1 MDTAREV
8 SAKLGGASMALFK
21 KKPKKTDGAAAAEG
35 EDAAAAPAPEG
46 GAAGEGAEG
55 EEAAKKKGP
64 PLKLII
70 IAAAAV
76 LVLGGGGTG
85 AFLMFGPKAA
95 PSADAHKAKPKKEKK
110 KKEDAGKP
118 GDKNAPQIADG
129 PDGVVFYTLPD
140 LLVNLQTADGKPTF
154 LKLKLTLE
162 LPDSDTLDVLEP
174 NRPRLDDMF
183 QTFLRELRPED
194 LAGSQGSYQLRMEI
208 LRRVNLVIAP
218 AKIKAVLIEEM
229 LIN

>member
-1 MDTAREV
+1 
-8 SAKLGGASMALFK
+8 MALFK
-21 KKPKKTDGAAAAEG
+21 KKPKKGEEAAAAEG
-35 EDAAAAPAPEG
+35 EDAAQAAPAPEG
-46 GAAGEGAEG
+46 EEGAAEG
-55 EEAAKKKGP
+55 EAPKKKGL

-70 IAAAAV
+70 IGAAAGLV
-76 LVLGGGGTG
+76 LVGGGGG
-85 AFLMFGPKAA
+85 AFLMLSPHA
-95 PSADAHKAKPKKEKK
+95 PAKVDAHKAKPRKKDDKK
-110 KKEDAGKP
+110 KDGKD
-118 GDKNAPQIADG
+118 DKSSGGAQVAEG

-140 LLVNLQTADGKPTF
+140 IVVNMQSADGKPTY

-162 LPDSDTLDVLEP
+162 LPDQDTVDVIEP
-174 NRPRLDDMF
+174 NRPRLQDMF

-218 AKIKAVLIEEM
+218 AKINSVLIEEM